1 MKKVSAIIPCYNE
14 QEALPY
20 FLKEIRLVA
29 DRMSATKDVV
39 FEFLFVNDGSKDRTL
54 DILREAALVDKRVR
68 YISFSRNFGKEA
80 AMYAGLKNAAGD
92 YVAIMDADMQDPPTL
107 LPEMYG
113 ALQSDE

>member
-1 MKKVSAIIPCYNE
+1 MERVTMVIPCYNE

-29 DRMSATKDVV
+29 DRMSAAKDVV

-68 YISFSRNFGKEA
+68 YISFLEILGKKQLCMPA
-80 AMYAGLKNAAGD
+80 
-92 YVAIMDADMQDPPTL
+92 
-107 LPEMYG
+107 
-113 ALQSDE
+113 